1 MKINRKDIT
10 MAQYM
15 HLDIYKK
22 AYEFLVYYSCLLV
35 HMQREY
41 RYTIGEKLL
50 NLIIEFI
57 VSIYKAN
64 DAKTNTERA
73 KAIRVMI
80 EKIKQ
85 ISVTLRLVN
94 SLKNISNEKYL
105 NCCLYVEDIEK
116 QLSGWLNYTSKN
128 AQSEK
133 INQYKTVVLK

>member
-1 MKINRKDIT
+1 

>member
-1 MKINRKDIT
+1 
-10 MAQYM
+10 MAQYI

-64 DAKTNTERA
+64 DAKTNIQREN
-73 KAIRVMI
+73 AIKIMI

-85 ISVTLRLVN
+85 ISITLRLVN

-105 NCCLYVEDIEK
+105 NCCLFVEDIEK

-128 AQSEK
+128 AQGEK
-133 INQYKTVVLK
+133 LNQYKTVTLK

>member
-1 MKINRKDIT
+1 

-15 HLDIYKK
+15 HLDVYKK
-22 AYEFLVYYSCLLV
+22 AYEFLVYYSCLLI

-64 DAKTNTERA
+64 DAKTNTARA
-73 KAIRVMI
+73 AAIRVMI

-128 AQSEK
+128 AQNEA
-133 INQYKTVVLK
+133 INQYKTVILK

>member
-1 MKINRKDIT
+1 
-10 MAQYM
+10 MAQYI

-64 DAKTNTERA
+64 DAKTNIQREN
-73 KAIRVMI
+73 AIRIMI

-85 ISVTLRLVN
+85 ISITLRLVN

-105 NCCLYVEDIEK
+105 NCCLFVEDIEK

-128 AQSEK
+128 AQGEK
-133 INQYKTVVLK
+133 LNQYKTVTLK

>member
-1 MKINRKDIT
+1 

-116 QLSGWLNYTSKN
+116 QL
-128 AQSEK
+128 
-133 INQYKTVVLK
+133 

>member
-1 MKINRKDIT
+1 

-22 AYEFLVYYSCLLV
+22 AYEFLVYYSCLLI

-64 DAKTNTERA
+64 DAKTNTQRA
-73 KAIRVMI
+73 EAIRIMI

-128 AQSEK
+128 AQNER